1 MKVEIFGIAGKLKN
15 LLILSEQ
22 CYYIIIMRRLHSYL
36 IALSLER
43 RRSSDSSV
51 EGEEDKLNRNY
62 FPNSKTESRRSSSNG
77 IDCKFFVLSRQKLS
91 QPWYFMV

>member
-1 MKVEIFGIAGKLKN
+1 MKVEMLGIARLRN

-22 CYYIIIMRRLHSYL
+22 CYYIMIIRRLHSYL
-36 IALSLER
+36 TALSLER

-77 IDCKFFVLSRQKLS
+77 IDCELFVLSRRTLS